1 MEQAEFALA
10 LQHDSSFPGWLN
22 FRFFGET
29 PLIERTSRTMNVSL
43 ELLSRSLSYHWF
55 ALTQILQT
63 KKGWPSYFKTA
74 DELNRYK
81 K

>member
-29 PLIERTSRTMNVSL
+29 PLIERTGRNHERIVGYAFAIFTLQLICFNSNAANREWITFFL
-43 ELLSRSLSYHWF
+43 KLLMTRF
-55 ALTQILQT
+55 E
-63 KKGWPSYFKTA
+63 K
-74 DELNRYK
+74 
-81 K
+81 

>member
-29 PLIERTSRTMNVSL
+29 PAIERTGRNHELSL
-43 ELLSRSLSYHWF
+43 QMLSQSLPYNWF
-55 ALTQILQT
+55 ALTQIRPT
-63 KKGWPSYFKTA
+63 EKG
-74 DELNRYK
+74 
-81 K
+81 